1 MNAPRAMGPEL
12 ILIMNAGLRKCPE
25 TFFRTLGAEDV
36 TRFHPEISP
45 TDTLGARNSR
55 ARAREAGAWQG

>member
-1 MNAPRAMGPEL
+1 MGPEL

-36 TRFHPEISP
+36 TRFHPEVSP
-45 TDTLGARNSR
+45 TDTLGHGTAGPEPGKREPGKARR
-55 ARAREAGAWQG
+55 RL